1 MNCAC
6 GEAVRDAQ
14 CFACGAWHDNY
25 GFEDWPEMSDMI
37 QTDECDHEA
46 ARALKRNAL
55 RILDEKARALY
66 ESNPHQVAPRWDQL
80 GDTTKS
86 VWRGYVLAGRDEQ

>member
-25 GFEDWPEMSDMI
+25 GFENWPEMSDTT
-37 QTDECDHEA
+37 QTDA
-46 ARALKRNAL
+46 LALKRTAL

-86 VWRGYVLAGRDEQ
+86 VWRGYVLAGAE